1 MTTNTHAK
9 ELNESLIA
17 RIDALLDAANQKRRQ
32 RLIGRTDALAV
43 LRRVLDGEA
52 WSFRHGGRVANAYTQ
67 SATTTFVLAA
77 RVGNSVFLGISTA
90 SAKGDPTPGRAW
102 SQLQPWRYEQGPAGD
117 AAAKWASWTGATGVI
132 ELTAGEIDAFLET
145 EVSL

>member
-17 RIDALLDAANQKRRQ
+17 RI
-32 RLIGRTDALAV
+32 DALAV